1 MDINFEKSIDY
12 DQQIKNLVDW
22 KNPPTVKDLKNDLIE
37 AKSNHSLHVQ
47 NVDNW
52 LSDLKGNL
60 KVKPKEGRSKIQPK
74 LIRKQAEWV
83 YASLESPYLSS
94 QDIFDVNPV
103 SHLDEEA
110 AIQNGLVLNKQFR
123 VDIPRV
129 KFINKFVRT
138 AVNTGTV
145 IIKLGWEEVIDNARV
160 EVEVPV
166 YPSSTEELMGFLQQ
180 QIETQ
185 AMSQEEA
192 QALLQSGQLI
202 QIGVEYKEQIQEQV
216 VVNRPVVQI
225 RDSRDVII
233 DPTCEGD
240 IDNARFIIDS
250 FTTDLSSLKKDGR
263 YSNLDCIPSSEFNSI
278 VDNGY
283 MNDESKDSSFSFK
296 DKPRQKLR
304 VYEYWGYWDIDDSGI
319 VKPIVASFVGN
330 VMIRLDENPYPD
342 KKLPFV
348 IVQFLPS
355 NDNSVYGEPL
365 AELLKDNQNI
375 IGAVQRGMID
385 LFGNSANGQQGI
397 AKGWLDPINMQK
409 FKNGDNFEFNPLGDL
424 RASYYMTSY
433 PEVSSST
440 FNLINFQNAEAEALS
455 GIKAFSQGISGDAL
469 GAMLDLETDVPMYDG
484 SFKKV
489 KDLVPNDVLIGKD
502 GKATKIETLFAIDY
516 PKIAYEL
523 EFSNGAK
530 VIAGGEHKWSVT
542 DSHMRK
548 YKTVDTDYMYD
559 QIQKNRSV
567 YIPRIKRIDMNGSY
581 PDVDPYCIG
590 YWLGDGNSYR
600 SNIVTMDM
608 EVVDRF
614 KCNYKVVEDQ
624 HTTNSKAVSYNI
636 YSKNTQHNRDAET
649 GRYLPDNT
657 SFEFHLRTL
666 GLLKIYGGE
675 KHIPEQYFSAPYN
688 IKLELLRGL
697 MDADGY
703 AHSGSFNV
711 FTQTESRLKDDIIRL
726 LKSMGISPKISKV
739 RTAKQL
745 NAYKKNNPSCLQIV
759 SRKDAYEIGFSCV
772 DNPFFITRKAC
783 KYKTPK
789 QISNYRLVNIKIVDK
804 SLMRCLQVDSSDH
817 LFAVTKDYILTH
829 NSVGGIKSALDA
841 TAKREL
847 GILRRFSDG
856 LINIGNKIIKMNSVW
871 LSDEEIIRITDN
883 EFVTIKRDDL
893 AGNFDLSVTIS
904 TAEEDAQKASE
915 LAFLLQTMGNT
926 APFEVTKMLLSK
938 VATLHKMPK
947 LAKMLDEYEPQ
958 PDPLLQ
964 EEQQLKVEL
973 LKAQIANEQA
983 KAMENQVDVELKQAK
998 TESELAKAGKL
1009 GSEKDY
1015 NDLNYIERATGLQ
1028 QERDL
1033 EKVLLSK
1040 NNNSSNK
1047 Q

>member
-12 DQQIKNLVDW
+12 TQQIKNLVDW

-145 IIKLGWEEVIDNARV
+145 IIKLGWEEVVDNTRV

-192 QALLQSGQLI
+192 QVLLQSGQPV

-330 VMIRLDENPYPD
+330 VMIRLEENPYPD
-342 KKLPFV
+342 NKLPFV

-355 NDNSVYGEPL
+355 NDNSIYGEPL

-455 GIKAFSQGISGDAL
+455 GIKAFSQGISGNSL
-469 GAMLDLETDVPMYDG
+469 GA
-484 SFKKV
+484 
-489 KDLVPNDVLIGKD
+489 
-502 GKATKIETLFAIDY
+502 
-516 PKIAYEL
+516 
-523 EFSNGAK
+523 
-530 VIAGGEHKWSVT
+530 
-542 DSHMRK
+542 
-548 YKTVDTDYMYD
+548 
-559 QIQKNRSV
+559 
-567 YIPRIKRIDMNGSY
+567 
-581 PDVDPYCIG
+581 
-590 YWLGDGNSYR
+590 
-600 SNIVTMDM
+600 
-608 EVVDRF
+608 
-614 KCNYKVVEDQ
+614 
-624 HTTNSKAVSYNI
+624 
-636 YSKNTQHNRDAET
+636 
-649 GRYLPDNT
+649 
-657 SFEFHLRTL
+657 
-666 GLLKIYGGE
+666 
-675 KHIPEQYFSAPYN
+675 
-688 IKLELLRGL
+688 
-697 MDADGY
+697 
-703 AHSGSFNV
+703 
-711 FTQTESRLKDDIIRL
+711 
-726 LKSMGISPKISKV
+726 
-739 RTAKQL
+739 
-745 NAYKKNNPSCLQIV
+745 
-759 SRKDAYEIGFSCV
+759 
-772 DNPFFITRKAC
+772 
-783 KYKTPK
+783 
-789 QISNYRLVNIKIVDK
+789 
-804 SLMRCLQVDSSDH
+804 
-817 LFAVTKDYILTH
+817 
-829 NSVGGIKSALDA
+829 SVGGIKSALDA

-904 TAEEDAQKASE
+904 TAEEDTQKASE

-983 KAMENQVDVELKQAK
+983 KAMENQVDVKLKQAK